1 MTKKRIHII
10 VSGRVQGVFYRLS
23 TKRKAKILNLTGW
36 VKNLP
41 DRTVEII
48 AEGEEDNLRKLLVW
62 CRKGSLIARVDDM
75 KTEWKEFKGEFEYFS
90 IRY

>member
-1 MTKKRIHII
+1 M
-10 VSGRVQGVFYRLS
+10 
-23 TKRKAKILNLTGW
+23 LNLTGW

-62 CRKGSLIARVDDM
+62 CRKGPLIARVDDI
-75 KTEWKEFKGEFEYFS
+75 KTEWQEFKGEFEYFS

>member
-1 MTKKRIHII
+1 MKKRIHII
-10 VSGRVQGVFYRLS
+10 IGGRVQGVFFRYG
-23 TKRKAKILNLTGW
+23 TKRQARILNVTGW
-36 VKNLP
+36 VRNNL

-48 AEGEEDNLRKLLVW
+48 AEGEEDNLKQLIAW
-62 CRKGSLIARVDDM
+62 CRKGPLIARVDNI